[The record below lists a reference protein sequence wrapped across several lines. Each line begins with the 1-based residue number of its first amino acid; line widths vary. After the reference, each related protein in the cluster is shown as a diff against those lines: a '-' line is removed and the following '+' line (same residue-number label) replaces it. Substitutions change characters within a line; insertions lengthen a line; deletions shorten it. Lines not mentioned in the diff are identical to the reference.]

1 MTFSKIILPTLA
13 LASSV
18 LAQGGGGG
26 SSSNDICNGPSI
38 TIVTSADAEQIA
50 NCETY
55 DGDIII
61 DSTASGQIAINGVQ
75 QITGDLTCNNATQ
88 LTAIT
93 SDQINTIQG
102 TWSLSGLTILS
113 TLQFDSLTGVNNINW
128 VGLPALQS
136 LNMAQGIQRANNVYI
151 SNTQLNNINGIELT
165 AVGSMNINNNPYLT
179 DVNVNDLA
187 NVTNSLSFSAN
198 GRDLAISFPNL
209 QDAANLTFRN
219 VSKIDMPSLSNV
231 AGSMGFYSDNFQTFA
246 APNLTQTGGTLAF
259 VDSPN
264 LASFSFPSLT
274 TIGGGFLVANNTNLK
289 AIDGLP
295 KLQTIVGA
303 LDFAGTFSSVTM
315 NKLSDVR
322 GGSNV
327 QTTSTNQTICQLFDQ
342 AHANGVI
349 KGVNTCLTNKANPE
363 TNPTATSGGTSSTST
378 SSSGSSGSSNAAIT
392 FGPTTSMTGLS
403 ALIAAIF
410 FL

>member
-1 MTFSKIILPTLA
+1 MAFSRVILPTLA
-13 LASSV
+13 LASTV
-18 LAQGGGGG
+18 LAQ
-26 SSSNDICNGPSI
+26 SNNVCNGPSI
-38 TIVTSADAEQIA
+38 TIATSADAEQIA

-55 DGDIII
+55 NGDVII
-61 DSTASGQIAINGVQ
+61 DPSASGIIQINGVQ
-75 QITGDLTCNNATQ
+75 QITGDLTCINATQ

-102 TWSLSGLTILS
+102 TWNLQDLTILS
-113 TLQFDSLTGVNNINW
+113 TLQFDSLTGVNIINW

-136 LNMAQGIQRANNVYI
+136 LNMGQGIQRANSVYI

-165 AVGSMNINNNPYLT
+165 AVGTLNINNNFYLT
-179 DVNVNDLA
+179 DVNVNDLK
-187 NVTNSLSFSAN
+187 NVTSALSFSAN

-209 QDAANLTFRN
+209 QNAANLTFRN
-219 VSKIDMPSLSNV
+219 VSKIDMPSLANV
-231 AGSMGFYSDNFQTFA
+231 AGSMGFYSDTFKTFT

-259 VDSPN
+259 VDSPS
-264 LASFSFPSLT
+264 LTSFAFPALT

-295 KLQTIVGA
+295 KLATIVGA
-303 LDFAGTFSSVTM
+303 LDFAGTFDSVTM
-315 NKLSDVR
+315 NKLTDVR

-327 QTTSTNQTICQLFDQ
+327 QTTSTNQTICQIFNS
-342 AHANGVI
+342 AHDNGVI

-363 TNPTATSGGTSSTST
+363 TNPTATSGGTASTAT
-378 SSSGSSGSSNAAIT
+378 SSSGSSSSGNAAVT
-392 FGPTTSMTGLS
+392 FGPATPMTGLG

-410 FL
+410 FI

>member
-1 MTFSKIILPTLA
+1 MTFSRYILPALA

-18 LAQGGGGG
+18 LAQGGG
-26 SSSNDICNGPSI
+26 NDDICDGPSI
-38 TIVTSADAEQIA
+38 TIKTSADAQQIA
-50 NCETY
+50 DCETY
-55 DGDIII
+55 DGDVII
-61 DSTASGQIAINGVQ
+61 DPSASGQIALNGVQ

-93 SDQINTIQG
+93 SDQLNTIQG
-102 TWSLSGLTILS
+102 TFTLNGLTILS
-113 TLQFDSLTGVNNINW
+113 TLSFASLTGVANINW

-219 VSKIDMPSLSNV
+219 VSKIDLPSLSNV
-231 AGSMGFYSDNFQTFA
+231 AGSMGFYSDSFKTFA
-246 APNLTQTGGTLAF
+246 APNLTQTGGTLAI

-289 AIDGLP
+289 SIDGLP

-303 LDFAGTFSSVTM
+303 LDFAGTFNSVVM
-315 NKLSDVR
+315 NKLQDVR

-327 QTTSTNQTICQLFDQ
+327 QTTSTNSTICELFDQ
-342 AHANGVI
+342 AHDNGVI
-349 KGVNTCLTNKANPE
+349 KGVNTCLTSKANPE
-363 TNPTATSGGTSSTST
+363 TNPSATSGGTSSTST
-378 SSSGSSGSSNAAIT
+378 SGSDSGSSSNAAVA
-392 FGPTTSMTGLS
+392 FGPAAPMTGLS
-403 ALIAAIF
+403 ALVAAMF